1 MIVAPAKPVTVLS
14 LCTGVGGT
22 ELGLRLAGLRT
33 RLVCAV
39 ERDPY
44 AAAVLLA
51 RMEDETLEPA
61 PVWCGNLEQFDAR
74 PFAGVG
80 LVTAGY
86 PCPAM
91 SSAGKRLG
99 QRDPRWLWPEVA
111 RVVSECRPAYVFLE
125 NVGGH
130 LRLAFDDV
138 WSDLGAMGYEREAGL
153 FSAAEVG
160 APHERERLF
169 VLAHAQS
176 GDKSGQQTGHNS
188 EQIVAGAG
196 AGGGT
201 MAGRNPVGVRVSG
214 HPDPASGT
222 DLRSRDELAHAGCER
237 REGLRPS
244 APQRLPVA
252 ARAGAELADAGTSRL
267 RTSELGLHAGEHDA
281 GWGGVGQF
289 PPGPNDRAG
298 WAYVLARVPTAQP
311 AVCRLAHE
319 PTSGLDATGL
329 TYRMDQL
336 RCLGNGVVPMVAAH
350 AFLTLAERLGIAEE
364 LGVTP

>member
-1 MIVAPAKPVTVLS
+1 MAAAEPTPITVLS
-14 LCTGVGGT
+14 LATGAAGI

-33 RLVCAV
+33 RLVACV
-39 ERDPY
+39 ESDPY

-91 SSAGKRLG
+91 STAGKRLG

-130 LRLAFDDV
+130 LQLAFDDV
-138 WSDLGAMGYEREAGL
+138 WADLGAMGYEREAGL

-169 VLAHAQS
+169 VLAHAERS
-176 GDKSGQQTGHNS
+176 GFHTADVPSGEPRSGGF
-188 EQIVAGAG
+188 VAW
-196 AGGGT
+196 
-201 MAGRNPVGVRVSG
+201 SG
-214 HPDPASGT
+214 K
-222 DLRSRDELAHAGCER
+222 ELAHAERVRGERRGAGGEMGGSPGEPGGER
-237 REGLRPS
+237 RERQRGGNAAYDSRPQLADAGSEGREGFRPS
-244 APQRLPVA
+244 AAQQLSVP
-252 ARAGAELADAGTSRL
+252 ARNGAELAGGWG
-267 RTSELGLHAGEHDA
+267 ELGH
-281 GWGGVGQF
+281 F
-289 PPGPNDRAG
+289 PPAKNDFEAWTR
-298 WAYVLARVPTAQP
+298 VLARVPEAQP
-311 AVCRLAHE
+311 AVCELAE
-319 PTSGLDATGL
+319 RTPA
-329 TYRMDQL
+329 RMDRL
-336 RCLGNGVVPMVAAH
+336 RVLGNGVVPLVAAH
-350 AFLTLAERLGIAEE
+350 AFRTLAGRLGVSED
-364 LGVTP
+364 LGLTS